1 MTPSIDDIPV
11 CPADPDEL
19 RRLAAS
25 VEAAGSATKPSA
37 DRILFTWGLLSSVY
51 RSPEAPEL
59 QQSLRLLDPAAAE
72 IDTGLRR
79 ARSALETL
87 ADDLEA
93 VNRRRDALVDELH
106 DLSATEAL
114 AFPEPADALGR
125 RLHDAA
131 QADREAAFRRGCAD
145 LIDGWD
151 AAARACAAALRAIPD
166 VSWTLTRD
174 LPIDE
179 AALEAPSTS
188 ILDDAAVPLLRRLSR
203 RGAADAARLLRE
215 NPEWAAIIRR
225 GRPEAVAGWWAG
237 LSPSTSAALV
247 TGVPALIGNLDGV
260 ALSDR
265 VAANR
270 SRAAA
275 HLTELR
281 AKRDRAVGIHPFTG
295 VQRSRA
301 IPSADIDAI
310 ERETAYFQAVAD
322 GRKQLYAWD
331 PRHGSLIEM
340 SGNPSTA
347 KAALFVVPGTNTTAD
362 SFYGDHPAT
371 GFADWQVRQSSLGL
385 VAFTVMAGPMPQL
398 DEALTGGGPQWNT
411 AARDCGPRYASFVGG
426 VDAAHPGLWTMSYE
440 HSYAGAIGSA
450 AEAYGG
456 KVDARFLAATVGAIG
471 PYETSDGTMYFATQA
486 DDDIN
491 RWYAGLGAGA
501 LGFTVRPESFE
512 EVTILDSGLPDL
524 NPGPF
529 IAGPYA
535 LPGAVARAV
544 EHHNALM
551 SDDVAVNG
559 VTMNNVRNI
568 LERRGENG

>member
-25 VEAAGSATKPSA
+25 AEAAGSATKPSA

-131 QADREAAFRRGCAD
+131 QADREAAFRRGCTD
-145 LIDGWD
+145 LIEGWD

-203 RGAADAARLLRE
+203 GGAADAARLLHE

-237 LSPSTSAALV
+237 LSPSTAAALV

-322 GRKQLYAWD
+322 GRKQLYAWG

-362 SFYGDHPAT
+362 SFYGNDPLT
-371 GFADWQVRQSSLGL
+371 GFADWQVNAAGGG
-385 VAFTVMAGPMPQL
+385 VIAFTIMTGPMPQL
-398 DEALTGGGPQWNT
+398 SDLPLGGPQWNHH
-411 AARDCGPRYASFVGG
+411 AHARAPEYASFVRG
-426 VDAAHPGLWTMSYE
+426 VGAAQPDLWTISYE
-440 HSYAGAIGSA
+440 HSYGGGVGSA

-456 KVDARFLAATVGAIG
+456 TVDARFLAASVGG
-471 PYETSDGTMYFATQA
+471 VDGYEPSRDTTYYAAQSP
-486 DDDIN
+486 DDIN
-491 RWYAGLGAGA
+491 RYYAGVQLGP
-501 LGFTVRPESFE
+501 LGFGVGPESIAG
-512 EVTILDSGLPDL
+512 VRIVDSGLPGVDPAHL
-524 NPGPF
+524 V
-529 IAGPYA
+529 
-535 LPGAVARAV
+535 LGAPLVVADSV

-551 SDDVAVNG
+551 SDDERING
-559 VTMNNVRNI
+559 KVLNSMKQLLKT
-568 LERRGENG
+568 GEANE